1 MLTKARIKLIRS
13 LRLKKYRQQN
23 NLFVAEGTKIVTEI
37 VQSNW
42 SVVQVLASEAWLQQH
57 ASLLSGQEILTVS
70 EQQMQQLT
78 LLSSPSPAM
87 ALVEIPPPVPLP
99 DLSKQW
105 SLYLD
110 DIRDPGN
117 LGTIIRLAD
126 WFGWST
132 ICLTPETVDPYNPKV
147 IQATMG
153 SLTRVGLHTVDPDT
167 FWERVEGIPIW
178 GAHME
183 GTSIYEAALPQAGI
197 LCIGSE
203 SHGLSPLVEA
213 HCTDHITIPRQ
224 GQAESLNA
232 AMATGILLSHMTQK
246 MNQL

>member
-57 ASLLSGQEILTVS
+57 ASLLSGLEILTVS

-78 LLSSPSPAM
+78 LLSSPSSAM
-87 ALVEIPPPVPLP
+87 AVVEIPPPVPMP
-99 DLSKQW
+99 DLSTQW

-167 FWERVEGIPIW
+167 FWERAGGIPIW

-183 GTSIYEAALPQAGI
+183 GSSIYEAALPQAGI

-203 SHGLSPLVEA
+203 SHGLSPLVEKN
-213 HCTDHITIPRQ
+213 CTDHITIPRQ

-232 AMATGILLSHMTQK
+232 AMATGILLSHMAAKQ
-246 MNQL
+246 

>member
-37 VQSNW
+37 VQSDW
-42 SVVQVLASEAWLQQH
+42 SVVQVLATAAWVQQH
-57 ASLLSGQEILTVS
+57 EALLTGQEVLTVS
-70 EQQMQQLT
+70 DKQMQQLT
-78 LLSSPSPAM
+78 LLSSPSPAL
-87 ALVEIPPPVPLP
+87 ALVEMPDPAPLP
-99 DLSKQW
+99 DLTRQW
-105 SLYLD
+105 TLYLD

-126 WFGWST
+126 WFGWPT
-132 ICLTPETVDPYNPKV
+132 ICLTPETVDPFNPKV
-147 IQATMG
+147 IQASMG
-153 SLTRVGLHTVDPDT
+153 SLTRVELPTIDPDT
-167 FWERVEGIPIW
+167 FWDHAKDIPIW

-183 GTSIYEAALPQAGI
+183 GTSIYEATLPQAGI

-224 GQAESLNA
+224 GHAESLNA
-232 AMATGILLSHMTQK
+232 AMATGILLSHMTMKKQ
-246 MNQL
+246 NQ